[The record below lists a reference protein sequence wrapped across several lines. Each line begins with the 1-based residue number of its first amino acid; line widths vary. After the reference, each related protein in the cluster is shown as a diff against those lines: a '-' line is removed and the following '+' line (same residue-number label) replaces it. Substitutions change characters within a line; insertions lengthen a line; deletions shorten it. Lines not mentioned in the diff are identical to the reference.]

1 MTEANLYLTMK
12 GTNEGI
18 IVYLDD
24 QCSFKALL
32 NELGSQ
38 MKSETIENTTEVII
52 NCQNRYLQDW
62 QLDEIR
68 QVVEEQSSLK
78 VKSIESNV
86 LSHEEALTWF
96 DQTTIKPFV
105 KTVRSGQVL
114 HVEGD
119 ALILGDINP
128 GATVNAT
135 GNIFVMG
142 QLKGIAHAGYAEGTE
157 HVVVA
162 SYMNPNQIR
171 IANKISRAPD
181 YEVQGSSQEF
191 AYINQETGQIELDQI
206 HNLQKIRPNLT
217 DIVERGL

>member
-1 MTEANLYLTMK
+1 MTETNLYLTMK

-24 QCSFKALL
+24 QCSFTNLL
-32 NELGSQ
+32 NELGNQ
-38 MKSETIENTTEVII
+38 VKSDTIENTTEVII

-62 QLDEIR
+62 QREEIR

-86 LSHEEALTWF
+86 MSHEEALTWF
-96 DQTTIKPFV
+96 DRSTIKPFV

-119 ALILGDINP
+119 ALIIGDINP

-142 QLKGIAHAGYAEGTE
+142 QLKGIAHAGYAEGTD

-181 YEVQGSSQEF
+181 YEMQGSSREF
-191 AYINQETGQIELDQI
+191 AYINQETGQIELEQI

>member
-1 MTEANLYLTMK
+1 MTETNLYLTMK

-24 QCSFKALL
+24 QCSFITLL

-38 MKSETIENTTEVII
+38 VKSDTIENTTEVII

-62 QLDEIR
+62 QREEIR

-96 DQTTIKPFV
+96 DQSTIKPFV

-135 GNIFVMG
+135 GNIFVLG

-181 YEVQGSSQEF
+181 YEMQGSSREF
-191 AYINQETGQIELDQI
+191 AYINQETGQIELEQI